1 LFVDYIIES
10 KNVDESTNSIADM
23 NSFMGILVF
32 FCIKVHLLLMLSIAR
47 SSGILVNRDVTSRET
62 NMSVSRT
69 RLFENKLYKSKLF
82 TM

>member
-1 LFVDYIIES
+1 MLLKV

-23 NSFMGILVF
+23 NSFMRIFVF
-32 FCIKVHLLLMLSIAR
+32 FCIRVYLLLMLSMR

-69 RLFENKLYKSKLF
+69 RLLDSKLYKSKLF
-82 TM
+82 AM